1 MGRSAFNTLVRCYLL
16 HSADGWHACNDWYCF
31 MKTTAAHRYGM
42 GTNRK
47 LTPRPSAPAPLLQG
61 LAAWFRNTGKI
72 VTAPI
77 ELTEEDVR
85 IVSSARQ
92 SRVRDSLLV

>member
-1 MGRSAFNTLVRCYLL
+1 MVVPITSRGSP
-16 HSADGWHACNDWYCF
+16 
-31 MKTTAAHRYGM
+31 KEQ
-42 GTNRK
+42 
-47 LTPRPSAPAPLLQG
+47 QG
-61 LAAWFRNTGKI
+61 LAAWFRHTGKI

-77 ELTEEDVR
+77 ELTDEDVR